1 MNPAVRNQI
10 CAISY
15 LLQYP
20 SDRFPEEVSDP
31 AEIAVLFPPA
41 VGREKIRSFISFL
54 KSTPLLDLQEIYTA
68 VFDLD
73 PQACLY
79 LTYHRW
85 GQDPGRTEDLLRL
98 QRLYLEEGY
107 QNESG
112 ELPDYLPL
120 VLEFLSVCD
129 PQRRG
134 QVLSLCGREIVM
146 LSHRLREVNAPYAGL
161 FEILTGLIGGIPP
174 GDRSNG

>member
-1 MNPAVRNQI
+1 MKAAALCQQLAAVS
-10 CAISY
+10 C

-20 SDRFPEEVSDP
+20 SDRFPAADNELE
-31 AEIAVLFPPA
+31 AIAALFPPSA
-41 VGREKIRSFISFL
+41 GRAEIRSLVDFL
-54 KSTPLLDLQEIYTA
+54 KSTPLMDLQETYTA

-85 GQDPGRTEDLLRL
+85 GQDPSRTEDLLRL
-98 QRLYLEEGY
+98 QRLYLEAGY

-120 VLEFLSVCD
+120 VLEFLSVCG

-134 QVLSLCGREIVM
+134 QVLALCRNEIVM
-146 LSHRLREVNAPYAGL
+146 LGRRLREVKAPYAGL

-174 GDRSNG
+174 GDS